1 MLVFDAYPLAAVLLG
16 EPAGR
21 HAGRLLVDAMAAG
34 SAVVCAANLAEVV
47 DLVARASGADPADV
61 LDAVE
66 LWLDA
71 GLVVEPLTWPVAA
84 AAASLRAT
92 QYHRTSCPVSLADC
106 AAVALA
112 AHGGAQ
118 LVTSDRPMARVAAAR
133 GVSVVPVADS
143 RGRLPT
149 E

>member
-21 HAGRLLVDAMAAG
+21 HTGRLLVDAMATG
-34 SAVVCAANLAEVV
+34 SAMVCATNLAEVV
-47 DLVARASGADPADV
+47 DLVARASGADPSEV
-61 LDAVE
+61 LDVVE

-71 GLVVEPLTWPVAA
+71 GLIVEPLTWPVAA
-84 AAASLRAT
+84 AAASLRAAY
-92 QYHRTSCPVSLADC
+92 YHRSSCPVSLADC

-118 LVTSDRPMARVAAAR
+118 VVTSDRPLADVAAAR
-133 GVSVVPVADS
+133 GVAVVPVADS